1 MLKPQDTLIALKYW
15 SVRRSGTPLGLR
27 DLAQSLGIS
36 AGEVSKGV
44 KRCIAAKLMVEREG
58 AFYSETGG
66 LLEWLS
72 YGVRFALPKQEAGFG
87 RGMATAWNCPLVK
100 TELVPPNPGY
110 VWLVAGGE
118 SEGVILEPIHASA
131 PLAASCDDLLYQ
143 ALALVEVIRIGKPR
157 ELQIARDGLKRLIVG

>member
-1 MLKPQDTLIALKYW
+1 MLKPQDTLISLKYW
-15 SVRRSGTPLGLR
+15 SVRRSGPPLGLR
-27 DLAQSLGIS
+27 DVAQSLGIS

-44 KRCIAAKLMVEREG
+44 KRCIAAKLMVERNG

-100 TELVPPNPGY
+100 T
-110 VWLVAGGE
+110 
-118 SEGVILEPIHASA
+118 
-131 PLAASCDDLLYQ
+131 
-143 ALALVEVIRIGKPR
+143 
-157 ELQIARDGLKRLIVG
+157 